1 MKKYNTVEIEILNSP
16 DVVSTS
22 TEVETEKI
30 PLMASINESSY
41 NT

>member
-22 TEVETEKI
+22 AEVETERI
-30 PLMASINESSY
+30 PLTYSVNESSY